1 FQEKNDFKS
10 FDSFHDPF
18 LDTSDPTVMEIEE
31 VPAHEEY
38 KNVATRREPGREVPK
53 DGERPG
59 STVPARITAPEQIS
73 DYKPQVS
80 DGNALGYVAANIYQ
94 TQPPAVLPE
103 LETNIFFR
111 DYTSPIPHLWDGEGG
126 GHHVCLLEKINL
138 ILNNSRSGQSHTFGS
153 AQGGH
158 GSLLENQWGHTL
170 TTDAQEQTL
179 VPDELVSCLK
189 AMNGE
194 SVDIKTC
201 FPQSIGRLF

>member
-1 FQEKNDFKS
+1 FQEKSDFTSNS
-10 FDSFHDPF
+10 FCEPF

-38 KNVATRREPGREVPK
+38 KNVATRRKPGREVPK
-53 DGERPG
+53 DGERLG
-59 STVPARITAPEQIS
+59 STAPAGITAPEQSS

-80 DGNALGYVAANIYQ
+80 DGNPLGYVAATIYQ
-94 TQPPAVLPE
+94 TQPLAALPE
-103 LETNIFFR
+103 PETTIFFR
-111 DYTSPIPHLWDGEGG
+111 DYTSPVPHLWDAEGG

-138 ILNNSRSGQSHTFGS
+138 ILNNSRSGQSQAFGS

-158 GSLLENQWGHTL
+158 GSLLENQWGHAL
-170 TTDAQEQTL
+170 GSDGQEQTL
-179 VPDELVSCLK
+179 VPDELVSCLR